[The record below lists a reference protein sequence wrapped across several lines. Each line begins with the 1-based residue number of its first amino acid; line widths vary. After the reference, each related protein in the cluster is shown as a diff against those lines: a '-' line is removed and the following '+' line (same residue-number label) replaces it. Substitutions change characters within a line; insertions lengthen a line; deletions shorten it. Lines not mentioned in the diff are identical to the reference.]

1 MRVKFVFSLIEYS
14 AVNRNLPL
22 ISPHIKT
29 MFKMIYGNKLQYT
42 VSTGLKDG
50 WRRWLKAMDR
60 L

>member
-1 MRVKFVFSLIEYS
+1 M
-14 AVNRNLPL
+14 NRDLPL

-42 VSTGLKDG
+42 CIHWTYG
-50 WRRWLKAMDR
+50 WVAQMVEGNGPTIMLVLSPASAHP